1 MKRHILLIIPLLCSF
16 LIGCNTN
23 ENKDNVSSESS
34 VETMT
39 HQGTLEDPYTI
50 SEALEIIG
58 KNTDFSKEVIYIK
71 GIVKG
76 TPYLNTKY
84 QSWSIYL
91 YDDVSDKSNVQ
102 VYSAT
107 IDSKAG
113 YNSVNEGD
121 TIIAGGHYVYYSSK
135 SQPELAGSESVSY
148 PVIYKI
154 TRGETD
160 ISSYESE
167 EENDRETATE
177 TIDFTEDNHNETS
190 SWETIGKNSCYVI
203 TKGAV
208 KIVNDPGSQYSFSP
222 EGNYPYRFYVG
233 TYLHMSV
240 TSGKIKY
247 VTFNTVPYYPFNEA
261 MPITDGRF
269 EINGNITKT
278 FAKIGADK
286 IKIHNSY
293 YGQTKDVPVKQVRW
307 TSLTVTYYK

>member
-1 MKRHILLIIPLLCSF
+1 MKTKLIFIVPLLLTMLVS
-16 LIGCNTN
+16 CNASPTPTSDSQK
-23 ENKDNVSSESS
+23 EDETKGTSVDN
-34 VETMT
+34 
-39 HQGTLEDPYTI
+39 PYSI
-50 SEALEIIG
+50 KEALEVIG
-58 KNTDFSKEVIYIK
+58 KNTSFSKEEIFIK
-71 GIVKG
+71 GIVTG
-76 TPYLNTKY
+76 TPYLNTTY
-84 QSWSIYL
+84 NSYSVYL
-91 YDDVSDKSNVQ
+91 VDIVGDKSNVQ

-107 IDSKAG
+107 VDSKAG
-113 YNSVNEGD
+113 YKTVLEGD
-121 TIIAGGHYVYYSSK
+121 TIIAGGHYTYYSSK
-135 SQPELAGSESVSY
+135 SQPELAGSQSVPY

-154 TRGETD
+154 TRGEVD
-160 ISSYESE
+160 YSKYESE
-167 EENDRETATE
+167 EENDRATE
-177 TIDFTEDNHNETS
+177 SVTIDFSEDSHDETGT
-190 SWETIGKNSCYVI
+190 WETIGKNSCYVI